1 MPKSLSAD
9 IKNDIKSALLAGKDS
24 MEVANRFRVTYAT
37 VNNYANKFF
46 PNRQRRLGGRPM
58 VVSAQTKRFIELQVV
73 QGQLRTAR
81 EVHGKHMELGYYISY
96 KTAINVLKSV
106 NFVAAIKV
114 KKPLLTAKHM
124 KRRLAWAKKH
134 QKWTTD
140 DWRRVVFS
148 DETKVNIWGSDGCK
162 YYWSRPGDPLK
173 PHHIDVTVKHGG
185 GSLMM
190 WGCMTYEG
198 PGYSC
203 QIYDG
208 AMNSDLYQHILDTT
222 LREIMEYYNMDW
234 STAYFQHDGDPKH
247 RSKSTVQWLK
257 ANGVNY
263 IDEWPAQS
271 PDLNPI
277 EHLWHHLKLKLSLY
291 DKKAK
296 GVHELWE
303 RVEKEWNSFD
313 KEVCRRYI
321 DTMPACIKAVIDA
334 KGGSTRY

>member
-24 MEVANRFRVTYAT
+24 MDVASRLGVTYAT

-46 PNRQRRLGGRPM
+46 PNRQRGLGGRPM
-58 VVSAQTKRFIELQVV
+58 VVSAQTKRFIKIQVV
-73 QGQLRTAR
+73 QGQLKTAR
-81 EVHGKHMELGYYISY
+81 EVHDKLMELGYSISY
-96 KTAINVLKSV
+96 KTAINVLKSM
-106 NFVAAIKV
+106 NFFSAIKV
-114 KKPLLTAKHM
+114 KKPLLTTKHM
-124 KRRLAWAKKH
+124 KRRLAWAKKY
-134 QKWTTD
+134 QNWTTD

-173 PHHIDVTVKHGG
+173 PHHID
-185 GSLMM
+185 L
-190 WGCMTYEG
+190 
-198 PGYSC
+198 
-203 QIYDG
+203 
-208 AMNSDLYQHILDTT
+208 
-222 LREIMEYYNMDW
+222 
-234 STAYFQHDGDPKH
+234 DGDPKH
-247 RSKSTVQWLK
+247 RSKSTIQWLN

-263 IDEWPAQS
+263 IDDWPAQS

-277 EHLWHHLKLKLSLY
+277 EHLWHHLKLKLLLY

-321 DTMPACIKAVIDA
+321 DTMPARIKAVIDA
-334 KGGSTRY
+334 NGGFTKY

>member
-1 MPKSLSAD
+1 
-9 IKNDIKSALLAGKDS
+9 
-24 MEVANRFRVTYAT
+24 
-37 VNNYANKFF
+37 
-46 PNRQRRLGGRPM
+46 
-58 VVSAQTKRFIELQVV
+58 
-73 QGQLRTAR
+73 
-81 EVHGKHMELGYYISY
+81 
-96 KTAINVLKSV
+96 
-106 NFVAAIKV
+106 
-114 KKPLLTAKHM
+114 M

-134 QKWTTD
+134 QNWTTD

-198 PGYSC
+198 PGYAC

-208 AMNSDLYQHILDTT
+208 TMNSDLYQQILDTT
-222 LREIMEYYNMDW
+222 LRETMEYYDMDW

-247 RSKSTVQWLK
+247 RSKSTVQWLQ

-263 IDEWPAQS
+263 IDDWPAQS

-277 EHLWHHLKLKLSLY
+277 EHLWHHLKLNLSLY

-313 KEVCRRYI
+313 KE
-321 DTMPACIKAVIDA
+321 
-334 KGGSTRY
+334 